1 MEQRSL
7 RVVETDKTF
16 FSKLS
21 STISK
26 ILIPTRVGLNGV
38 MISIK
43 RNSLIKAY
51 NNYLEKGTEENSKKY
66 EDSYALYLEA
76 IDKYIMDSLYKK
88 VKSNTATNF
97 ERDAIAKYYFVV
109 SLKNK
114 NYLEYKYKKQ
124 EYLLRIDYETVSNM
138 KNQKVVN
145 NYKNFYV
152 AKMDTLY
159 KGLLKNYSVAI
170 SDDVHQ
176 DSEEAY
182 KKIFDTLEKYI
193 MEILPIKIEFGDDTA
208 KEEYE
213 EFLHTTVGKLDER
226 DKIMQKVELLGVS
239 RKIFIHSLPLAAT
252 EKCYNQILKQVRTL
266 IVNSRN
272 ETKREQAYETL
283 FEVME
288 DYNVKILSTKVYWD
302 RPEERQ
308 AYKKFWEKYEKAKDD
323 ANKKQ
328 ILLLKQDLKELKKLR
343 KENIAIIELHKQK
356 LTKMGV
362 IKTIGTSAKTYKIRG
377 QHNGYIRTKLFRY
390 R

>member
-16 FSKLS
+16 FAKLS

-43 RNSLIKAY
+43 RNSLLKAY
-51 NNYLEKGTEENSKKY
+51 NSYLEKDTEENSKKY

-124 EYLLRIDYETVSNM
+124 EYLLRIDYETVKNM

-145 NYKNFYV
+145 NYKKFYT

-159 KGLLKNYSVAI
+159 KGLLKNYSVEI
-170 SDDVHQ
+170 SDDVHK

-182 KKIFDTLEKYI
+182 KKIFETLEKYI
-193 MEILPIKIEFGDDTA
+193 MEVLPIKIEFVDDTA

-252 EKCYNQILKQVRTL
+252 ERCYNQILKQVRTL
-266 IVNSRN
+266 IVNSKN

-283 FEVME
+283 FDVME

-308 AYKKFWEKYEKAKDD
+308 AYKKFWDKYEKAKDD

-343 KENIAIIELHKQK
+343 RENIAIIDLHKQK

-362 IKTIGTSAKTYKIRG
+362 IKTIGTSAKTYKRMIYNKRSA
-377 QHNGYIRTKLFRY
+377 
-390 R
+390 